1 MHHLLCYPAVE
12 HSPLNQAYSD
22 VDATESVQAD
32 ITVGVYQLAE
42 MNLAVF
48 DGDET
53 NEVSPGHGTRNM
65 ERKTDDSLCVTKFN
79 EE

>member
-12 HSPLNQAYSD
+12 YGPLNQVHSD
-22 VDATESVQAD
+22 VDAIESVQAD
-32 ITVGVYQLAE
+32 ITVSVYQLAE

-53 NEVSPGHGTRNM
+53 NEVSPGHGTRDM
-65 ERKTDDSLCVTKFN
+65 ERKTDG
-79 EE
+79 